1 MTTQPSSDKNRLFFP
16 HFLRDNWALFSL
28 LVIVVSLLSLMPQEA
43 FPKVKFSKL
52 DVIVHLLMYSS
63 LAYALSLALYSSI
76 LGQKMN
82 TLLYPILLS
91 LFGLMIEIL
100 QGILPLQRYFSWED
114 ALSNTLG
121 ALGFIAFAYQ
131 IKR

>member
-1 MTTQPSSDKNRLFFP
+1 
-16 HFLRDNWALFSL
+16 
-28 LVIVVSLLSLMPQEA
+28 MPQEA